1 MERVCLLTNL
11 RQQDTITVNVPTS
24 TKRQAIAKVMTD
36 AKKNINIAL
45 SKAQIRMLLN
55 IFKIPF
61 CTSYIHQDLKS
72 RICYGGDGCY
82 GIFPDLKRLFIA
94 SSSKHNDTEANRS

>member
-1 MERVCLLTNL
+1 MERVSLLTNL

-36 AKKNINIAL
+36 AKKKNIAL
-45 SKAQIRMLLN
+45 SKAQILMLLN
-55 IFKIPF
+55 IIKIHF

-72 RICYGGDGCY
+72 RICYGGDGWY
-82 GIFPDLKRLFIA
+82 GIFPDLKRLLIA
-94 SSSKHNDTEANRS
+94 SSSKHNDTDANRS

>member
-1 MERVCLLTNL
+1 MERVSLLTNL

-72 RICYGGDGCY
+72 RFAMEGMVVIV
-82 GIFPDLKRLFIA
+82 FFLVLKRLFIA
-94 SSSKHNDTEANRS
+94 SSFKPQ

>member
-36 AKKNINIAL
+36 AKKKNINIAL
-45 SKAQIRMLLN
+45 SKALIPMLLN

-61 CTSYIHQDLKS
+61 CTSYIHQDFKS
-72 RICYGGDGCY
+72 RFVIEGTVV
-82 GIFPDLKRLFIA
+82 IVFFLVLKRLFIA
-94 SSSKHNDTEANRS
+94 SSFKPQ